1 MRKALFFA
9 AAASLIVSCGDSPDT
24 MTSSSAG
31 PLTKQALQASAP
43 RAVVSVTVTE
53 GSALSGLTVELSR
66 SVSGR
71 SPNYLWSGM
80 TGTDGKVDI
89 EVVSGS
95 RRGISGFYS
104 ARAVNESGT
113 VVGKWTS
120 IPVNGNLINHVTLSV
135 GDRAS
140 VTGTESLEP
149 KTVFTVTVTNKSAG
163 YEFPSSGAFT
173 VPVGA
178 DGPGPIGPGGAY
190 EFEFSAPPG
199 ASLSFANMFVP
210 SNDYFY
216 APAAAGIA
224 LWDASGNQVSGD
236 VTSQIQLWDA
246 GSEVDQEPGL
256 GADQVQRQAAA
267 NTGAADAD
275 NTVRLASDTF
285 SNLPAV
291 SDVIKVTLTPS
302 SDTKWTARVE
312 NVSTATTLSTS
323 DAAAQAVPMSP
334 GVWVVHTA
342 AGPLFTAGEMDRGE
356 GLAAN
361 AEDGDVSGLA
371 AAIGGRTGLTVP
383 QSPGVWVVPDLYER
397 RC

>member
-1 MRKALFFA
+1 
-9 AAASLIVSCGDSPDT
+9 
-24 MTSSSAG
+24 
-31 PLTKQALQASAP
+31 
-43 RAVVSVTVTE
+43 
-53 GSALSGLTVELSR
+53 
-66 SVSGR
+66 
-71 SPNYLWSGM
+71 
-80 TGTDGKVDI
+80 
-89 EVVSGS
+89 
-95 RRGISGFYS
+95 
-104 ARAVNESGT
+104 
-113 VVGKWTS
+113 
-120 IPVNGNLINHVTLSV
+120 
-135 GDRAS
+135 
-140 VTGTESLEP
+140 
-149 KTVFTVTVTNKSAG
+149 
-163 YEFPSSGAFT
+163 
-173 VPVGA
+173 
-178 DGPGPIGPGGAY
+178 
-190 EFEFSAPPG
+190 
-199 ASLSFANMFVP
+199 MFVP